1 MSVESH
7 KTIKKDKIQQCLT
20 DILGRHKVKNQ
31 KLFSSFFKLFFRNA
45 PYGDIQDWTSDH
57 MFEVAH
63 SVYEFSQKK
72 ETPYKLRVI
81 NRAWPHEA
89 GNAGC
94 TVIEVMAVNV
104 PFLIDSITEELN
116 SRGLAI
122 EFIVH
127 PMMEV
132 TRKKNVLEQ
141 VSEFNLDSQREQSE
155 AFIHIQLVRQ
165 VAASTVSD
173 LEQTLDRILS
183 DVLAATSDWRLML
196 AEMERIHG
204 ELLAAKLRIDYD
216 DSFTEDEYIEAI
228 SLLDY
233 LKDNHFTLLGARE
246 YLFDKSGK
254 TILKAQSGLGVLR
267 DDAVVIFDGFRDS
280 SDLPPE
286 VVKFRQSKN
295 PIAVRKSTQRSS
307 VHRAVPMDVIFIK
320 KYDNKGEVIGEYA
333 FIGLFT
339 SVVYA
344 QSVMD
349 VPFIKAKAKRI
360 LDQSEFRPQTH
371 DYKALVD
378 ILEKYPRDEMFQS
391 RTDHIFETSLRILEL
406 KERQRVS
413 VFYRCD
419 DFQRFINFMVYV
431 PRDHFGTSLRLRIQH
446 YLEKVTGGKCQNF
459 FTTLGE
465 SSLARVIY
473 IFKTENA
480 QDIKLDV
487 TKIETD
493 IKIMTRSWIDSLRYD
508 LIRVF
513 GQEHGAELGKKYK
526 HAFPKAYQASTLT
539 ESAICDIRKIEEL
552 EANGTITLELYQTK
566 EEGDDYG
573 LKIYHKDS
581 PIGLSAI
588 LPILENMGLYII
600 TEEPHRV
607 VLGEGDDE
615 RMIWM
620 HNFLIRSRQEDVI
633 DVKAIKENFEKAFI
647 DIWHGAKANDGLN
660 ALVIKKGLSVDQV
673 GILRVYARYLKQ
685 AISSLSRGFVQE
697 TLCAYP
703 DMAELFVE
711 YFSTKFEP
719 VFKGSRE
726 TKLSDLCQQIE
737 EGFVQVSTLAEDNVL
752 RGIYQTMTHT
762 LRTNYYQGEGRDYV
776 SVKLKSESID
786 ILPLPRPYREI
797 FVYSPYVEG
806 VHLRGGAIA
815 RGGLR
820 WSDRVDDYRTEVL
833 GLMKAQMVKNAV
845 IVPVGSKG
853 GFICKKMPKDASRD
867 DMQREAIRC
876 YQTFISGLLDLTDN
890 LVKDKIVQPS
900 NVIPYDDVDPY
911 LVVAADKGTATFSDI
926 ANGKSDAYG
935 FWLEDAFASGG
946 SAGYDHK
953 KMGITA
959 KGAWECVKRHFRE
972 VGKNIQ
978 EEDFSVVGV
987 GDMSG
992 DVFGNG
998 MLLSKHI
1005 RLLAAF
1011 NHMHIFVDPTP
1022 DAASSWEERQ
1032 RMFNLP
1038 RSTWM
1043 DYDQSKLS
1051 KGGMIYDRSAKSLEL
1066 TPEIQECFGIKKKQV
1081 TPTELMKIILKSKVE
1096 LLWFGGIGTYI
1107 KSEEES
1113 HLDVGDRAN
1122 DMLRINGGDVQA
1134 SVIGEG
1140 ANLGVTQRGRIE
1152 FAKKGGRLNADFV
1165 DNSGGVDCSDHEV
1178 NIKILLSSVMSK
1190 GKMKIEQRNKLLEK
1204 MEEEVSTLVL
1214 RNNYQQTQAISLSE
1228 AKAANYIETHG
1239 SLIRSLEKKSMLNR
1253 EVEFLPSEEEIQ
1265 ERVQNKKG
1273 LTRPELAI
1281 LTSYSKIKL
1290 FNDLLESDF
1299 INNEAL
1305 NESWLKTYFPTEIQK
1320 SYEKE
1325 ILSHRLKNQIIA
1337 TELAGSLVNRMG
1349 FAFVKMKMDKT
1360 GMSADAI
1367 ARAYVIVKEIC
1378 DLNQY
1383 WAKIEALDNH
1393 IDTNIQYELLI
1404 DVTRLADRLI
1414 NWFLLNDD
1422 GTESIDKIV
1431 VTYKPAMDILKQS
1444 ISSVLIGETKRS
1456 IQRRNRQF
1464 EKAGI
1469 ESALAES
1476 LALLPVLGASFEM
1489 IRLSQESKADV
1500 LTVAKHYFVLGNR
1513 LSLDWIRDQGK
1524 LLKMDDYWQAI
1535 AVNGMIDD
1543 LYSAQAY
1550 IIRQVI
1556 QDEKKAMK
1564 KGEEP
1569 KKIIAR
1575 WMNGHETF
1583 VLQFDEHMAMMKRLN
1598 NINLAHLTIA
1608 AQKIRHLGDF

>member
-1 MSVESH
+1 MTVESH
-7 KTIKKDKIQQCLT
+7 KTIKKDKIQRCLSE
-20 DILGRHKVKNQ
+20 IQGRHKVKNQ
-31 KLFSSFFKLFFRNA
+31 KLFASFFELFYRNA
-45 PYGDIQDWTSDH
+45 PYGDIQDWPSEH

-63 SVYEFSQKK
+63 SVYEFAQKK
-72 ETPYKLRVI
+72 EKPYKIRVI

-94 TVIEVMAVNV
+94 TVVEVIAVNV
-104 PFLIDSITEELN
+104 PFLIDSVTEELN
-116 SRGLAI
+116 ERGLAI
-122 EFIVH
+122 DFIVH
-127 PMMEV
+127 PMMEIS
-132 TRKKNVLEQ
+132 RKKNVLDS
-141 VSEFNLDSQREQSE
+141 VSEFNLDSHREQSE

-165 VAASTVSD
+165 VAASTISD
-173 LEQTLDRILS
+173 LEEALDNILS
-183 DVLAATSDWRLML
+183 DVMAATSDWRLML

-246 YLFDKSGK
+246 YHFSG
-254 TILKAQSGLGVLR
+254 TGGTALKEQSGLGILR
-267 DDAVVIFDGFRDS
+267 DDSFVIFDGFRDG

-295 PIAVRKSTQRSS
+295 PIAVRKSTQRAR

-320 KYDNKGEVIGEYA
+320 KYDNAGEVIGEYA

-360 LDQSEFRPQTH
+360 LDQSQFRPQTH

-391 RTDHIFETSLRILEL
+391 RTDHIFETSLHILEL
-406 KERQRVS
+406 KERQRVA

-419 DFQRFINFMVYV
+419 DFQRFVTFMVYV
-431 PRDHFGTSLRLRIQH
+431 PRDHFGTSLRLKIQH
-446 YLEKVTGGKCQNF
+446 YLEKVTDGKCQNF
-459 FTTLGE
+459 LTTLGD

-473 IFKTENA
+473 IFKTDKAN
-480 QDIKLDV
+480 DLDLDV
-487 TKIETD
+487 RKIETD

-513 GQEHGAELGKKYK
+513 GQERGAELGKKYK
-526 HAFPKAYQASTLT
+526 KAFPKAYQASTAT
-539 ESAICDIRKIEEL
+539 DSAICDIRKIEEL
-552 EANGTITLELYQTK
+552 EANGTITLELYQTR

-573 LKIYHKDS
+573 LKIYHKEE

-588 LPILENMGLYII
+588 LPILENMGLYVV

-607 VLGEGDDE
+607 VLGEE
-615 RMIWM
+615 ENIIWM
-620 HNFLIRSRQEDVI
+620 HNFLIRSRDGSEI
-633 DVKAIKENFEKAFI
+633 DVDQIQQNFEQAFI
-647 DIWHGAKANDGLN
+647 DVWHGIKANDGLN
-660 ALVIKKGLSVDQV
+660 ALVIRKGLSIDHV
-673 GILRVYARYLKQ
+673 GMLRVYARYLKQ
-685 AISSLSRGFVQE
+685 AIPSLSRGFVKE
-697 TLCAYP
+697 TLCLYP
-703 DMAELFVE
+703 DMAYLFVE
-711 YFSTKFEP
+711 YFFTKFDP
-719 VFKGSRE
+719 HFKGNRATTLDEISTR
-726 TKLSDLCQQIE
+726 IE
-737 EGFVQVSTLAEDNVL
+737 EGFSDVKSLAEDNVL
-752 RGIYQTMTHT
+752 RGIYQTMKHT

-776 SVKLKSESID
+776 SIKLESNEID

-806 VHLRGGAIA
+806 VHLRGGPIA

-820 WSDRVDDYRTEVL
+820 WSDRADDYRTEVL
-833 GLMKAQMVKNAV
+833 GLMKAQMVKNSV

-853 GFICKKMPKDASRD
+853 GFICKKMPKDATRD

-890 LVKDKIVQPS
+890 LVKDKIVQPK
-900 NVIPYDDVDPY
+900 NVVAYDGEDPY

-959 KGAWECVKRHFRE
+959 KGAWESVKRHFRE
-972 VGKNIQ
+972 LGKNIQ

-1011 NHMHIFVDPTP
+1011 NHMHIFVDPNP
-1022 DAASSWEERQ
+1022 DAKVSWAERD
-1032 RMFNLP
+1032 RMFKLP

-1043 DYDQSKLS
+1043 DYDQSKMS

-1066 TPEIQECFGIKKKQV
+1066 TPEIQDCFNIKKKNI
-1081 TPTELMKIILKSKVE
+1081 TPNELIKVILKSKVE
-1096 LLWFGGIGTYI
+1096 LLWFGGIGTYV

-1122 DMLRINGGDVQA
+1122 DALRINGREIQA

-1140 ANLGVTQRGRIE
+1140 ANLGVTQKGRIE
-1152 FAKKGGRLNADFV
+1152 FAMSGGHLNADFV

-1190 GKMKIEQRNKLLEK
+1190 GKMKIEQRNKLLEE
-1204 MEEEVSTLVL
+1204 MEDEVSNLVL

-1228 AKAANYIETHG
+1228 TKAANYLETHG
-1239 SLIRSLEKKSMLNR
+1239 SLIRSMERKGMLNR
-1253 EVEFLPSEEEIQ
+1253 EVENLPSEEEIQ
-1265 ERVQNKKG
+1265 ERVQSKKG

-1290 FNDLLESDF
+1290 FNDLLASDF
-1299 INNEAL
+1299 IEDEAL
-1305 NESWLKTYFPTEIQK
+1305 TGRWLMTYFPNAIQNK
-1320 SYEKE
+1320 YPKE
-1325 ILSHRLKNQIIA
+1325 VLSHKLRNQIIA

-1349 FAFVKMKMDKT
+1349 FAFVKMKSDKI
-1360 GMSADAI
+1360 GVAPDVV

-1378 DLNQY
+1378 DLSGY
-1383 WAKIEALDNH
+1383 WASIEALDNKV
-1393 IDTNIQYELLI
+1393 DTAVQYELLI
-1404 DVTRLADRLI
+1404 DTTRLADRLI
-1414 NWFLLNDD
+1414 NWFLLQDD
-1422 GTESIDKIV
+1422 GTQTIENIIQ
-1431 VTYKPAMDILKQS
+1431 TYKPCMDVLKKS
-1444 ISSVLIGETKRS
+1444 IGTVLVGETKRS
-1456 IQRRNRQF
+1456 TQRRHRHF

-1469 ESALAES
+1469 DSDMAEAM
-1476 LALLPVLGASFEM
+1476 ALLPVLGASFEM
-1489 IRLSQESKADV
+1489 IRLAQDTKVDV
-1500 LTVAKHYFVLGNR
+1500 LTVAQHYFVLGNR

-1535 AVNGMIDD
+1535 AVNGMVDD
-1543 LYSAQAY
+1543 LYTAQAH
-1550 IIRQVI
+1550 IIKHVMY
-1556 QDEKKAMK
+1556 DEKKALK
-1564 KGEEP
+1564 KGEEA
-1569 KKIIAR
+1569 KKTIIR
-1575 WMNGHETF
+1575 WMDKNETF
-1583 VLQFDEHMAMMKRLN
+1583 VQQFDEHIAMLKRLN
-1598 NINLAHLTIA
+1598 SINLAHLTIA
-1608 AQKIRHLGDF
+1608 AQKIRHLGAF